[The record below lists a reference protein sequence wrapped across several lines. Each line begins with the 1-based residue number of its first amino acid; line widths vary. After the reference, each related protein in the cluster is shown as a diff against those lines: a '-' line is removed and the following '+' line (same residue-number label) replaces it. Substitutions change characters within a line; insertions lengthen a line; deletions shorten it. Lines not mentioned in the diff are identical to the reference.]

1 MDGWVD
7 YGWVMDGGMM
17 NGSWMGGWV
26 GRLWVGHGWMDEWM
40 DGQIIREWGGGGGGT
55 AKIKSCGIHHYETI

>member
-40 DGQIIREWGGGGGGT
+40 DGQIIREWGGGT

>member
-40 DGQIIREWGGGGGGT
+40 DGQIIGEWEGGY
-55 AKIKSCGIHHYETI
+55 SQNQVLWNSSL